1 SGTSNMKFMING
13 AITLGTLDGANV
25 EIADAAG
32 HENEIIFGMLTPE
45 VNALKG
51 MGYHPQAYISDDNV
65 AMAVLDLLERGWN
78 GENFTEV
85 TNNLRNSDPYMVMA
99 DFKDYRRA
107 QQTVQKL
114 YSDRATWNRMS
125 LMNIAN
131 AGIFSADRSVMDYAR
146 DIWGASPVR

>member
-1 SGTSNMKFMING
+1 MTTSPWRCSICSS
-13 AITLGTLDGANV
+13 
-25 EIADAAG
+25 AAG
-32 HENEIIFGMLTPE
+32 
-45 VNALKG
+45 
-51 MGYHPQAYISDDNV
+51 D
-65 AMAVLDLLERGWN
+65 

-114 YSDRATWNRMS
+114 YSDRETWNRMS

-146 DIWGASPVR
+146 DIWGATPVR